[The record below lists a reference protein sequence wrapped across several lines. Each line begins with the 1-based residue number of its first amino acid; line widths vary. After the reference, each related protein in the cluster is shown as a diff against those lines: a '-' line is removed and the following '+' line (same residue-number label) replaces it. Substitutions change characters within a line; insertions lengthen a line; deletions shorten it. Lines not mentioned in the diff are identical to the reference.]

1 MTERVPPSTV
11 TPWANPLT
19 VREPPSMVR
28 DPVEQRQRSRSPP
41 ITLPVPVNRNE
52 AASSSSMEP
61 GPLMTPEKVVLVLP
75 EMNRMVL
82 GSDAPS
88 RKAPAPASEPIS
100 TEPPFPIASVAP
112 LLTLKFDVED
122 ELLLIVKVA
131 PF

>member
-1 MTERVPPSTV
+1 
-11 TPWANPLT
+11 
-19 VREPPSMVR
+19 
-28 DPVEQRQRSRSPP
+28 
-41 ITLPVPVNRNE
+41 
-52 AASSSSMEP
+52 MEP

-75 EMNRMVL
+75 AMNRRVL

-88 RKAPAPASEPIS
+88 CKAPAPASEPIS

>member
-1 MTERVPPSTV
+1 
-11 TPWANPLT
+11 
-19 VREPPSMVR
+19 
-28 DPVEQRQRSRSPP
+28 
-41 ITLPVPVNRNE
+41 
-52 AASSSSMEP
+52 
-61 GPLMTPEKVVLVLP
+61 MTPENVVLVLP
-75 EMNRMVL
+75 AMNKMVL

-88 RKAPAPASEPIS
+88 CKAPAPASEPIW